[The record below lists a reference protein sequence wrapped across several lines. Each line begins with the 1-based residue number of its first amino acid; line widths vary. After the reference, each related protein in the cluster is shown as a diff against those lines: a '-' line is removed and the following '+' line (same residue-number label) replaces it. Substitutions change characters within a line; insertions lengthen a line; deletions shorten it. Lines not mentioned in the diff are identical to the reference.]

1 MVTPALQEATWERM
15 IRAVEKVRERCAR
28 TVRILETAGIP
39 YAVVG
44 GHAVANWVASIDEG
58 SVRNTRDVDI
68 LIRRADLDSVKSAME
83 ADGFIFANAYG
94 VDFFLDGPNAKPS
107 EGVHLLY
114 AGEKVKETDPV
125 PTPEVTES
133 ERGAV
138 FQVVSLEALVRM
150 KLVAFRLPIVMVPV
164 LSNSNVSRSPAVS
177 TALPLLVITF
187 ALKAL
192 SIPAIP
198 MALNKPPMVVGIKQT
213 YKETKAAM
221 VIGVLA

>member
-1 MVTPALQEATWERM
+1 MATPMLQEATWERM

-68 LIRRADLDSVKSAME
+68 LIRRTDLDSVKAAME
-83 ADGFIFANAYG
+83 AEGFIFANAYG

-125 PTPEVTES
+125 PTPDLTES

-150 KLVAFRLPIVMVPV
+150 KLVAFRLKDRVHLQDMLRLGLLDATWPD
-164 LSNSNVSRSPAVS
+164 RF
-177 TALPLLVITF
+177 PL
-187 ALKAL
+187 
-192 SIPAIP
+192 
-198 MALNKPPMVVGIKQT
+198 
-213 YKETKAAM
+213 
-221 VIGVLA
+221 VLADRLREILADPEG